1 MDWNWIPW
9 VRNPLAFLL
18 KTFLVTDHFFA
29 ATTLMARNPQTLKTT
44 VAFLLCTI
52 HLSINGQ
59 VSIPRNL
66 PFVPELGQDPVLEQQ
81 ITPKDFRSIDF
92 EVGPTSNR
100 SSMLMEVGQGFNTN
114 LDLDAF
120 ELPFFDRGLGLD
132 EADISLGPFGINFHQ
147 VKA

>member
-1 MDWNWIPW
+1 
-9 VRNPLAFLL
+9 
-18 KTFLVTDHFFA
+18 
-29 ATTLMARNPQTLKTT
+29 MARNPQTLKTT